1 MNYHQI
7 TSLSLTESLKDFQ
20 RAIEALLELG
30 KVEQWDGKTLKKREE
45 KIRDSALVLAGKCI
59 AILLTQLAKW
69 DEAQERAMNQ
79 TQGWWRK
86 KTRKNGTK
94 DWTILTVGNV
104 KVTLKLPYVVERSS
118 QPRKRKK
125 PRNQGFCPFLRWL
138 GLEKRVTPLVWSTI
152 AEYGTMRSSF
162 ETAQLTLKDWGID
175 ISISRIQSLT
185 YSFCQAALSQR
196 DSKIF
201 HLERGSLPSTNLLKG
216 KRVVISVDGG
226 RSRIIYY
233 QGRKRNKK
241 SNRRPYKGEW
251 KEPKLL
257 TIYAVDEKGRKIKTG
272 EVPITNDG
280 TFGNSK
286 ELLVI
291 LEMYLVNL
299 GINQAKEVL
308 FIADGTEWMWK
319 DIPPLLDRLGCS
331 PETTYYLQDFYH
343 VTEHLS
349 AFAEGAFNQ
358 ETEKKAWFKKACKQL
373 KKGKSSELIQ
383 EMISL
388 EKEAKLTKDSLTS
401 EINHLVKLQKAKR
414 INYHLI
420 SEVKLPLGSGA
431 IESLIRQAVN
441 LRLKGNGK
449 FWRRHNAEG
458 LLHARCQW
466 LAGGWDALF
475 DSILTQRIYPVEA

>member
-1 MNYHQI
+1 MNSQKI
-7 TSLSLTESLKDFQ
+7 FPLSLTQLLCDFQ
-20 RAIEALLELG
+20 RNIAPFFELG
-30 KVEQWDGKTLKKREE
+30 KVEQWDGRTLLQREE
-45 KIRDSALVLAGKCI
+45 KIREAALILAGKCI
-59 AILLTQLAKW
+59 ALLLEQLSNW
-69 DEAQERAMNQ
+69 PEAHICAVNQ

-86 KTRKNGTK
+86 KTGKNGTK
-94 DWTILTVGNV
+94 KWTILTVGNV
-104 KVTLKLPYVVERSS
+104 KVTLKLPYVVERFS
-118 QPRKRKK
+118 QNKKRKK
-125 PRNQGFCPFLRWL
+125 TLKQGFCPFLRWL

-162 ETAQLTLKDWGID
+162 ETAQLTLKDWGIAL
-175 ISISRIQSLT
+175 SLRRIQSLT

-196 DSKIF
+196 RSKLF
-201 HLERGSLPSTNLLKG
+201 HLEKGDLPSTNTLKG

-226 RSRIIYY
+226 RTRLIDY
-233 QGRKRNKK
+233 QARKRNPKT
-241 SNRRPYKGEW
+241 NRRGYKGEW

-257 TIYAVDEKGRKIKTG
+257 TIYAVDEKGKKIKNG

-291 LEMYLVNL
+291 LEMYLVSL
-299 GINQAKEVL
+299 GINLAKEVL

-319 DIPPLLDRLGCS
+319 DIPLLLARLGCQ

-349 AFAEGAFNQ
+349 SFAEATFNQ
-358 ETEKKAWFKKACKQL
+358 KNEKKAWFKKACSQL
-373 KKGKSSELIQ
+373 KKGQSSELIK

-388 EKEAKLTKDSLTS
+388 KKEAEKPEDSLTS
-401 EINHLVKLQKAKR
+401 EIKHLIKLQKAGR
-414 INYHLI
+414 INYPLI
-420 SEVKLPLGSGA
+420 TKKKLPLGSGA

-449 FWRRHNAEG
+449 FWLSHNAEG

-466 LAGGWDALF
+466 LAGRWDALF
-475 DSILTQRIYPVEA
+475 DSILTRRIYPLEA

>member
-1 MNYHQI
+1 M
-7 TSLSLTESLKDFQ
+7 
-20 RAIEALLELG
+20 
-30 KVEQWDGKTLKKREE
+30 EQWDGKTLKKREE
-45 KIRDSALVLAGKCI
+45 KIREAALILAGKCI
-59 AILLTQLAKW
+59 AILLEKLANW
-69 DEAQERAMNQ
+69 QEAKERAVNQ
-79 TQGWWRK
+79 TLGWWRN
-86 KTRKNGTK
+86 KTGKNGSK
-94 DWTILTVGNV
+94 KWTILTMGNV
-104 KVTLKLPYVVERSS
+104 QVTLKLPYVVERLS

-125 PRNQGFCPFLRWL
+125 PTNQGFCPFLRWL
-138 GLEKRVTPLVWSTI
+138 GLESRVTPLVWSII
-152 AEYGTMRSSF
+152 AEYGSRRSSF

-175 ISISRIQSLT
+175 VSIRRISRLT
-185 YSFCQAALSQR
+185 YSFCEEALSQR
-196 DSKIF
+196 RSKIF
-201 HLERGSLPSTNLLKG
+201 HLERESLPSRNIFQG

-226 RSRIIYY
+226 RSRLIYY

-257 TIYAVDEKGRKIKTG
+257 TIYAVDEKGKKIKTG
-272 EVPITNDG
+272 EVTITNDG

-299 GINQAKEVL
+299 GIKGAQEVL

-331 PETTYYLQDFYH
+331 PSTTYYLQDFYH

-358 ETEKKAWFKKACKQL
+358 ETEKKAWFKKACSKL

-388 EKEAKLTKDSLTS
+388 KKEAKLAIDSLTS
-401 EINHLVKLQKAKR
+401 EINHLVKLQKTER

-420 SEVKLPLGSGA
+420 ADKKLPLGSGA

-449 FWRRHNAEG
+449 FWLRHNAEG

-466 LAGGWDALF
+466 LAGGWNALF

>member
-1 MNYHQI
+1 MNSNKI
-7 TSLSLTESLKDFQ
+7 TSLSLTELLKDFH
-20 RAIEALLELG
+20 RAIAPLLELG
-30 KVEQWDGKTLKKREE
+30 KVEQWDGRTLLQREE
-45 KIRDSALVLAGKCI
+45 KIREAALILAGKCI
-59 AILLTQLAKW
+59 AFLLEQLSNW
-69 DEAQERAMNQ
+69 HEAQERAVTQ

-86 KTRKNGTK
+86 KTRKNGSK
-94 DWTILTVGNV
+94 KWTILTVGNV
-104 KVTLKLPYVVERSS
+104 KIPLKLPYVVERLS

-125 PRNQGFCPFLRWL
+125 PPNQGFCPFLRWL

-162 ETAQLTLKDWGID
+162 ETAKLTLKDWGID
-175 ISISRIQSLT
+175 VSIRRIQSLT
-185 YSFCQAALSQR
+185 YSFCQEALSQR
-196 DSKIF
+196 RSKIF
-201 HLERGSLPSTNLLKG
+201 HLERGILPSTNILKAR
-216 KRVVISVDGG
+216 RVVISVDGG
-226 RSRIIYY
+226 RSRLIFYKR
-233 QGRKRNKK
+233 RKRNPKT
-241 SNRRPYKGEW
+241 NRRSYQGEW

-257 TIYAVDEKGRKIKTG
+257 TIYAVDEKGKKIKTG
-272 EVPITNDG
+272 EVPLTNDG

-308 FIADGTEWMWK
+308 FIGDGTEWMWK
-319 DIPPLLDRLGCS
+319 DIPPLLKRLGCS

-349 AFAEGAFNQ
+349 AFAESAFNQ
-358 ETEKKAWFKKACKQL
+358 DSEKKAWLKKACSKL
-373 KKGKSSELIQ
+373 KKGKISELIQ
-383 EMISL
+383 TMTSL
-388 EKEAKLTKDSLTS
+388 KKEAKLAKDSLTS
-401 EINHLVKLQKAKR
+401 EINHLVKLQEADR

-420 SEVKLPLGSGA
+420 AEKKLPLGSGA

-466 LAGGWDALF
+466 LAGSWDALF
-475 DSILTQRIYPVEA
+475 DSILTRRLYPLEA

>member
-1 MNYHQI
+1 M
-7 TSLSLTESLKDFQ
+7 S
-20 RAIEALLELG
+20 
-30 KVEQWDGKTLKKREE
+30 
-45 KIRDSALVLAGKCI
+45 
-59 AILLTQLAKW
+59 
-69 DEAQERAMNQ
+69 
-79 TQGWWRK
+79 
-86 KTRKNGTK
+86 
-94 DWTILTVGNV
+94 
-104 KVTLKLPYVVERSS
+104 
-118 QPRKRKK
+118 
-125 PRNQGFCPFLRWL
+125 
-138 GLEKRVTPLVWSTI
+138 
-152 AEYGTMRSSF
+152 

-175 ISISRIQSLT
+175 ISIRRIQSLT

-201 HLERGSLPSTNLLKG
+201 HLERGTLPSTNILKG

-299 GINQAKEVL
+299 GIKDAKEVL

-319 DIPPLLDRLGCS
+319 DIPPLLERLGCS
-331 PETTYYLQDFYH
+331 PSTTYYLQDFYH

-358 ETEKKAWFKKACKQL
+358 ETEKKAWFKKACSQL

-383 EMISL
+383 AMISL
-388 EKEAKLTKDSLTS
+388 KKEAKLNQDSLTS
-401 EINHLVKLQKAKR
+401 EINHLVKLQKAQR

-420 SEVKLPLGSGA
+420 AEKKLPLGSGA

-449 FWRRHNAEG
+449 FWRKHNAEG

>member
-1 MNYHQI
+1 M
-7 TSLSLTESLKDFQ
+7 
-20 RAIEALLELG
+20 
-30 KVEQWDGKTLKKREE
+30 EQWDGRTLLQREE
-45 KIRDSALVLAGKCI
+45 KIREAALILAGKCI
-59 AILLTQLAKW
+59 AILLEKLANW
-69 DEAQERAMNQ
+69 QEAKERAVNQ
-79 TQGWWRK
+79 TKGWWRK
-86 KTRKNGTK
+86 KTGKNGAK
-94 DWTILTVGNV
+94 KWTILTVGNV
-104 KVTLKLPYVVERSS
+104 QVTLKLPYVVERLS

-125 PRNQGFCPFLRWL
+125 PRHQGFCPFLRWL
-138 GLEKRVTPLVWSTI
+138 GMEKRVTPLVWSTI

-162 ETAQLTLKDWGID
+162 ETAKLTLKDWGID
-175 ISISRIQSLT
+175 ISIRRIQSLT

-196 DSKIF
+196 RSKIF
-201 HLERGSLPSTNLLKG
+201 HLERGSLPSTNILKG

-226 RSRIIYY
+226 RSRLIDY

-257 TIYAVDEKGRKIKTG
+257 TIYAVDEKGKKIKTG

-280 TFGNSK
+280 TFGSSK

-388 EKEAKLTKDSLTS
+388 EKEAKLAKDSLTS